1 VEEFYQELAR
11 DLRELQDKNLFRG
24 LRTVSGP
31 PAEWVEIAG
40 KRLLNL
46 SSNNYLGLAGHPLLK
61 KGALEAVERLG
72 CGATASRLI
81 VGNFDL
87 YEEAEK
93 ELADFK
99 NTEAALI
106 FNSGYTANV
115 GIITS
120 LVTKGDLVLSD
131 KLNHASIIDG
141 ILLSKADYI
150 RYQHRDLASL
160 EKALDQAKGYRRKLI
175 VTDTVFSMDGGFAPL
190 PEIVALKEHYGA
202 ILMIDEAHGGG
213 IFGDHGR
220 GVAEFYDVAKKVEVN
235 MGTLSKAFGCAGAYV
250 AGKKILIDYLLNK
263 ARSLIFTTG
272 LPPAVVGS
280 ILAALQV
287 VRTEKWRRE
296 QVLFKAAWMRE
307 RLQAAGFNL
316 LNGQSQIIPVIIGDN
331 ETTLEFSRRLMA
343 ANILAVAIRPPTVPA
358 NSARLRLTVMATHRE
373 EDLEMAVAAVIKIG
387 QELQVI

>member
-1 VEEFYQELAR
+1 MEEFYQELAR

-287 VRTEKWRRE
+287 VKTEKWRRE

>member
-287 VRTEKWRRE
+287 VKTEKWRRE

>member
-1 VEEFYQELAR
+1 MEEFYQELAR

-287 VRTEKWRRE
+287 VKTEKWHRE